1 MGREAKV
8 KHPRPF
14 YRGRQ
19 GVETQTLQDP
29 RQYQILPQTYRPR
42 EESLK
47 LRKLRVMSPGQLER
61 NKDPRCKLQPVAS
74 R

>member
-29 RQYQILPQTYRPR
+29 APDLQTKKR
-42 EESLK
+42 ESEAQETKSYESW
-47 LRKLRVMSPGQLER
+47 S
-61 NKDPRCKLQPVAS
+61 A
-74 R
+74 